1 MKQIVDK
8 LNKIAKAIDESV
20 ELPTTDLI
28 IDSLDAITTA
38 YGGTPNDSNLIVDKL
53 DAIAE
58 VAHGGITPTGTI
70 TITEN
75 TEPGSPLDIAQY
87 RYADVSVSGGSEP
100 IILNETTIT
109 PEEMQGLYI
118 GSTGVNI
125 DTLLFPSIDVIY
137 NGTSYT
143 MSYDNVFG
151 YGDYD
156 FDNDM
161 PDFTNYPLYIGSN
174 GMVITENNGSYLLE
188 IKGTPVY
195 TTSPVA
201 LTVGGNA
208 QTDDMLYFE
217 YVSDFNAFARLGSL
231 GNGLMPG
238 ATNNIALSDSVPII
252 IARSSFMHVGGS
264 YSYSVSQTDMSIEKA
279 FSESGVLFIK
289 ASITGSNPT
298 LTITMSWS
306 SGGQQ

>member
-1 MKQIVDK
+1 MDLFEILFARK
-8 LNKIAKAIDESV
+8 L
-20 ELPTTDLI
+20 
-28 IDSLDAITTA
+28 
-38 YGGTPNDSNLIVDKL
+38 GG
-53 DAIAE
+53 
-58 VAHGGITPTGTI
+58 GGGSTPTGTI

-109 PEEMQGLYI
+109 PEEMRGLYVANI
-118 GSTGVNI
+118 DVNI
-125 DTLLFPSIDVIY
+125 PTSLFPSIDVIY
-137 NGTSYT
+137 NGTAYT
-143 MSYDNVFG
+143 LPYDDPFG
-151 YGDYD
+151 YGEYD

-161 PDFTNYPLYIGSN
+161 PDFTNYPLYIGSS
-174 GMVITENNGSYLLE
+174 GMVITENSGSYLLE
-188 IKGTPVY
+188 IKGNPVY
-195 TTSPVA
+195 TTSPIA
-201 LTVGGNA
+201 LTVGGSA
-208 QTDDMLYFE
+208 VTDEALYFD
-217 YVSDFNAFARLGSL
+217 YVSNFNAFARLGSL

-238 ATNNIALSDSVPII
+238 TTNNIALSDSVPII

-264 YSYSVSQTDMSIEKA
+264 YSYSVSQTDMTIEKA